1 MLRSS
6 KREEEIMTKP
16 YDFPEVLRTVA
27 LVANYR
33 EGGIFARG
41 FSTTNQW
48 KRHPQDDDDLQIL
61 RDPVTPTLKT
71 TGKKE
76 SADHKAGM
84 IAIMPQNTR
93 HQFYAS
99 NGVTLITTTPK
110 PMERIV
116 AETPL

>member
-1 MLRSS
+1 
-6 KREEEIMTKP
+6 MTKP

-27 LVANYR
+27 PVVNCR

-48 KRHPQDDDDLQIL
+48 KRYPQDDDDLQIL
-61 RDPVTPTLKT
+61 RDPITPTLKA

-76 SADHKAGM
+76 SVDLKAGM
-84 IAIMPQNTR
+84 IAILPQNTR

>member
-1 MLRSS
+1 
-6 KREEEIMTKP
+6 MTKP

-27 LVANYR
+27 PVVNYR
-33 EGGIFARG
+33 EGGIITG
-41 FSTTNQW
+41 DFSATNQW
-48 KRHPQDDDDLQIL
+48 KRYPQDDDDLQIL
-61 RDPVTPTLKT
+61 RDPVTPSLKT